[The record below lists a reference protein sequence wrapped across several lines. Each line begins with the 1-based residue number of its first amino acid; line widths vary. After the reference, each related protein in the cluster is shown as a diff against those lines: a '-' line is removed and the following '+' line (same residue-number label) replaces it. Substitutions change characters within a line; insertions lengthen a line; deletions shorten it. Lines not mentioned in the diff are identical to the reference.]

1 MRACAR
7 LQEIHAAGMGL
18 SHLTHHLKEKHIMA
32 TKEQLEAARQETI
45 DREVERR
52 LAQRMAQLG
61 ATAAPGVREHVQ
73 AHVNNVQPEAA
84 GADLG
89 SLFENLPSPSRVI
102 IGFVLALATAGATG
116 YGVGT
121 VMSMA
126 LAGVATFTGSALL
139 GFCMTAL
146 VWVLGIYAGW
156 KLSTWAGKAVFTSI
170 VMPEGL
176 ISRCCAS
183 LSLGA
188 AGIKD
193 AVTESAA
200 KTGVVQRMQQFTGA
214 FTPQQ
219 QPVSD
224 VESKPA

>member
-7 LQEIHAAGMGL
+7 LQQIHEAGASL
-18 SHLTHHLKEKHIMA
+18 PFIAVHLKEIHIMA

-45 DREVERR
+45 AREVERQV
-52 LAQRMAQLG
+52 AARMAQLG
-61 ATAAPGVREHVQ
+61 AAVAPGVKEHV
-73 AHVNNVQPEAA
+73 ANVQPEAA
-84 GADLG
+84 AADIG

-102 IGFVLALATAGATG
+102 VGFVLALAAAGATG

-146 VWVLGIYAGW
+146 VWILGIYAGW
-156 KLSTWAGKAVFTSI
+156 KLSAWAGRAVFTSI
-170 VMPEGL
+170 VLPEGL
-176 ISRCCAS
+176 VSRCCAS

-188 AGIKD
+188 QGIKE
-193 AVTESAA
+193 AVVDSAA
-200 KTGVVQRMQQFTGA
+200 QTGVAQRVAQFTGA
-214 FTPQQ
+214 WQK
-219 QPVSD
+219 QPVTD
-224 VESKPA
+224 VVGTPVPAAA